1 MPTYNSILTAEVL
14 IMMKPIS
21 LKIEKNQLELLE
33 ALAKETHISKS
44 RLIREGIDLIIRK
57 HKEDIVSSDLREEI
71 DILIKEDKELLIK
84 LSK

>member
-1 MPTYNSILTAEVL
+1 MPVYNNMLIAEAI

-21 LKIEKNQLELLE
+21 LKIDKNQLKLLE
-33 ALAKETHISKS
+33 ALAKETHIPKS

-71 DILIKEDKELLIK
+71 EMLIKEDKELLKK
-84 LSK
+84 LAK